1 MSTLALRS
9 SALIA
14 LLFTLFP
21 PAGAGAQ
28 TAARPPAIAAAP
40 ATPLV
45 LVPYQEPGSTD
56 PHALAISQA
65 LSADLTAAGVT
76 TTTIAATDRID
87 AVANAAKICADNHAS
102 GLLVAEG
109 RYEQTL
115 KQFSVALFVT
125 IMRYPTHVEFR
136 LDNVGCD
143 GVVRWSTTATG
154 DQAPSGIDSVGN
166 LGAAID
172 GAFSSAVQD
181 AAHAF
186 ATATIPAAAA
196 VIAAAPASAPAKP
209 GPGSTYLMLPFEQP
223 GVADPRAPDITHSML
238 LQLQQHKLNVK
249 VGTPIDHFSAVA
261 TAGELCA
268 ANGAQAIIVPSV
280 RVEQSSFSGRSH
292 ASLHL
297 ALLNCNGAVLGHGA
311 GEADMGSGF
320 IHNFGAAVVGV
331 SERAMGPA
339 IDQLFP
345 AATSAN

>member
-14 LLFTLFP
+14 LLLMLLS
-21 PAGAGAQ
+21 PALA
-28 TAARPPAIAAAP
+28 TAANM
-40 ATPLV
+40 PLV

-56 PHALAISQA
+56 PHALAISQE
-65 LSADLTAAGVT
+65 LSADLTTAGVA
-76 TTTIAATDRID
+76 TTTIAPTDRID

-186 ATATIPAAAA
+186 AIATIPATATARA
-196 VIAAAPASAPAKP
+196 VAPAASVTAKP
-209 GPGSTYLMLPFEQP
+209 GPGSTYLLLPFEQP

-238 LQLQQHKLNVK
+238 LQLQEHKLTVK

-261 TAGELCA
+261 TAGDLCA
-268 ANGAQAIIVPSV
+268 SNGAQAIIVPNV

-297 ALLNCNGAVLGHGA
+297 ALLNCNGAVLGHA
-311 GEADMGSGF
+311 SGEADMGNGF

-345 AATSAN
+345 AAPGAI